1 MSDVWNDLRYS
12 ARSLTRTPVWT
23 VTLMLTLAL
32 GIGSRASVQGFVR
45 GLLTTKLPAP
55 GIETVVSVFAID
67 EQGGARQVSFAD
79 FASLRERG
87 EIFDALGA
95 IRERQER
102 VSIGKRSTLM
112 SVAEFTPAIGALLP
126 LPNRDG
132 VALSYR
138 VRFADFDPRNDPVG
152 LEIAIG
158 GRTAL
163 VSGMLPDW
171 LEGLHRGQPI
181 DLWLPASARN
191 ASYGAAESGDSG
203 AASLWLLG
211 RLRPGVSIAAAQAA
225 INTDRAGALAIL
237 PYTGL
242 TPEAAAGMVRIG
254 TLLSAAATAVFLIA
268 CANVASFLLSRSS
281 ARARET
287 AVRVAIGARRRQ
299 LARQL
304 LVDSVLVSAIGGA
317 AGFILAMWMADVV
330 PLLFFDQQAQQL
342 VFAPDTRGIVLT
354 AMACVAITVACGLA
368 PLLEMRHDVPS
379 VVLQREVAGPSR
391 MTNRLGSALV
401 LAQMVGCTV
410 LVIATGLL
418 LQGFRAALQTSAGQR
433 VGDPVLA
440 SGEALNRTSR
450 AELSELGLGY
460 FADLERA
467 ARLAT
472 EVSGSVWFARLP
484 GARPAWQEL
493 RFDRPSTAE
502 RHARLDVVP
511 LTPRAVESIAVP
523 PKAGRLYSVPDAG
536 RCGGAV
542 INEEAAHELFEGN
555 PIGRV
560 IVSGA
565 GRPLEVVGVVADEA
579 SVATLYEY
587 PERAEPVAMAGP
599 AEFRA
604 PVAMPE
610 ATGLLDVNIVSTNY
624 FNAMGLARVDGR
636 LFEAV
641 AAGCRIGVVNEEAA
655 AAYFDGHAIGAA
667 VIDGSGR
674 RTEIVG
680 VVRSAQLTA
689 GQRRAAPSLYLP
701 MSQDFVPRMS
711 VLLDTPS
718 ASRSIV
724 ERIRRRM
731 AVVPGGRSDRLVV
744 TTLEDHLAA
753 TALAPFRIASVL
765 VGVFAVIAL
774 TLGMLGLY
782 GVMADTARRRRREFA
797 VRLALGAQGWRVV
810 RQLMR
815 EGMTLA
821 GAGVAAGMAA
831 SFLVA
836 RWLAT
841 ITPGAG
847 SPSLMVL
854 LAAPVLLTT
863 AVLLATV
870 VPARHALS
878 VDLLS
883 IMRE

>member
-1 MSDVWNDLRYS
+1 
-12 ARSLTRTPVWT
+12 
-23 VTLMLTLAL
+23 MLTLAL

-45 GLLTTKLPAP
+45 GLMTTALPAP

-67 EQGGARQVSFAD
+67 EQGGARQVSSAD
-79 FASLRERG
+79 FAGLSGRG
-87 EIFDALGA
+87 EIFEALGA

-102 VSIGKRSTLM
+102 VSIGERSTLM
-112 SVAEFTPAIGALLP
+112 SVAEFTPAIGKLLP
-126 LPNRDG
+126 LPTRDG

-138 VRFADFDPRNDPVG
+138 VRFADFDPRKDPAGV
-152 LEIAIG
+152 EITIG

-171 LEGLHRGQPI
+171 LEGLYRGQPI
-181 DLWLPASARN
+181 DLWLPA
-191 ASYGAAESGDSG
+191 AADRGDPG
-203 AASLWLLG
+203 VAGLWLLG

-225 INTDRAGALAIL
+225 INTDPEGGALAIL

-242 TPEAAAGMVRIG
+242 TPEAAASMVRIG
-254 TLLSAAATAVFLIA
+254 RLLSAAATAVFLIA
-268 CANVASFLLSRSS
+268 CANVAAFLLSRSS

-287 AVRVAIGARRRQ
+287 AVRVAVGARRRQ

-317 AGFILAMWMADVV
+317 AGLVLAMWMADVV

-354 AMACVAITVACGLA
+354 SMACVAITVACGLA

-391 MTNRLGSALV
+391 TINRLGSALV
-401 LAQMVGCTV
+401 LAQMIGCTV

-467 ARLAT
+467 ARSAT
-472 EVSGSVWFARLP
+472 VVSGSVWFARLP

-511 LTPRAVESIAVP
+511 LTPRAVESIALP
-523 PKAGRLYSVPDAG
+523 PKAGRLYSVADAG
-536 RCGGAV
+536 PCGGAV
-542 INEEAAHELFEGN
+542 INEEAAHELFDGN

-579 SVATLYEY
+579 SAATLYEY
-587 PERAEPVAMAGP
+587 PERAEPVAVAGP

-604 PVAMPE
+604 PVPMP
-610 ATGLLDVNIVSTNY
+610 AASGLLDVNIVSANY
-624 FNAMGLARVDGR
+624 FDAMGLTRVDGR
-636 LFEAV
+636 LFEAP
-641 AAGCRIGVVNEEAA
+641 AGACRIGVVNEEAA
-655 AAYFDGHAIGAA
+655 ATYFDGQAIGAA

-680 VVRSAQLTA
+680 VVRSAQLRA

-718 ASRSIV
+718 AGRSIV
-724 ERIRRRM
+724 EKIRRRM
-731 AVVPGGRSDRLVV
+731 EVVPGGRPDRLVV
-744 TTLEDHLAA
+744 TTLEDHLTA

-765 VGVFAVIAL
+765 VGVFAVVAL

-815 EGMTLA
+815 EGMALA

-847 SPSLMVL
+847 APSLIVL

-883 IMRE
+883 IMRDP